1 MKYLIWSTLSYGHL
15 QIRDSTT
22 ADQAHDQCTPEAC
35 ECGNSRTHAQLP
47 WFLRK
52 TDENLWK
59 EAKKPPFCRS
69 DFVWVCQV
77 KHSAT
82 TVDGSPCFYCLD
94 SEVWKIVKIRSTS
107 TTLRWSH
114 QWSGLGKAW
123 SHGESAG
130 ESAWGVSWHGV
141 SYGVSTF
148 PDSKRPELL
157 MSLTAVLLLVI
168 WHFGRSLGLSRT
180 CRERNTIN
188 VNILVVDIH
197 RYTSGTSTFELRIT
211 QISISA
217 SKCSPRKPA
226 RGSLRLSR
234 RQGDRN
240 RAIRVQQEPL
250 RFYEEASA
258 EWTWTAQLQSHTEQK
273 KQGNQAVR
281 IYIFVWASFF
291 LH

>member
-1 MKYLIWSTLSYGHL
+1 M
-15 QIRDSTT
+15 
-22 ADQAHDQCTPEAC
+22 
-35 ECGNSRTHAQLP
+35 
-47 WFLRK
+47 
-52 TDENLWK
+52 
-59 EAKKPPFCRS
+59 
-69 DFVWVCQV
+69 
-77 KHSAT
+77 
-82 TVDGSPCFYCLD
+82 
-94 SEVWKIVKIRSTS
+94 
-107 TTLRWSH
+107 
-114 QWSGLGKAW
+114 
-123 SHGESAG
+123 
-130 ESAWGVSWHGV
+130 
-141 SYGVSTF
+141 F

-197 RYTSGTSTFELRIT
+197 RYTSVTSTFELRIT

-258 EWTWTAQLQSHTEQK
+258 ERELHDCRATQNRK
-273 KQGNQAVR
+273 RQGNQAEKATTECT
-281 IYIFVWASFF
+281 Y
-291 LH
+291 